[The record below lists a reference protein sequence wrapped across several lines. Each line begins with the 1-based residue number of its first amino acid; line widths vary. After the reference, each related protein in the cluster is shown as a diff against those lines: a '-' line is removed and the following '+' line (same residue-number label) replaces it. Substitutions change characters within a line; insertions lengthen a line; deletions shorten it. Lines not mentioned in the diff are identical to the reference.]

1 MRRVLVGV
9 LLAACGAAPRGA
21 SGPRPVVFLVR
32 GGVAVPIVC
41 PACALELPADA
52 RVRLREGTA
61 VLGPAAASSCGP
73 EGRALAQP
81 DGTLAVWPA
90 DAGPLQ
96 WPGRDVKADHLARV
110 EQQLLRTD
118 PSLHGPAVAHGAL
131 HADLDGDG
139 QLDAA
144 YAAGVSGLEATLVVA
159 SSAATRIRILQF
171 SDLDAYELLGA
182 VDVDGRKGLELVVR
196 SGPDTDVV
204 RATGEV
210 LGHLHCR

>member
-1 MRRVLVGV
+1 MRLALGVL
-9 LLAACGAAPRGA
+9 LLAACGATPRGA
-21 SGPRPVVFLVR
+21 SGGRPVVFLVR
-32 GGVAVPIVC
+32 GGVAVPLVC
-41 PACALELPADA
+41 PACVAGLPADA
-52 RVRLREGTA
+52 RVRLRDGTA
-61 VLGPAAASSCGP
+61 VLGPAAPSSCGP
-73 EGRALAQP
+73 EGRALARP

-90 DAGPLQ
+90 EARVE
-96 WPGRDVKADHLARV
+96 WPGHDVRADHLARA
-110 EQQLLRTD
+110 EAQLLRTD

-139 QLDAA
+139 QPDAA

-159 SSAATRIRILQF
+159 SSAATRIRLLQF